1 MDMFIEWWN
10 HLGTAS
16 QIFYCIAIPATLVL
30 LIQTIMMLIGIGDE
44 GDGIG
49 DSIGDSVGDV
59 DGVGDLP
66 DDLPDDALDGVFGE
80 NSVSEAADASGL
92 DGLRIFTLR
101 GIIAFFVVFGWV
113 GVVMQD
119 AGVRLAITL
128 AVAAASGFA
137 MMAALAFLF
146 RAVMR
151 LRSDG
156 NADNKNAIGTSGKVY
171 LTIPPAR
178 SSAGKVQVML
188 QGAFVERNA
197 VTDEPE
203 AIPTGAEIVVV
214 GVSGQ
219 VDLVVK
225 RK

>member
-1 MDMFIEWWN
+1 M
-10 HLGTAS
+10 L
-16 QIFYCIAIPATLVL
+16 QIFYCIAVPATLVL
-30 LIQTIMMLIGIGDE
+30 LIQTIMMFIGIGDD

-49 DSIGDSVGDV
+49 DGDLVDDIGDA
-59 DGVGDLP
+59 P
-66 DDLPDDALDGVFGE
+66 DDVPDGVFGE
-80 NSVSEAADASGL
+80 DSAVETVDASGL

-113 GVVMQD
+113 GVLMQD
-119 AGVRLAITL
+119 AGIHLAITL
-128 AVAAASGFA
+128 LAASVSGFA
-137 MMAALAFLF
+137 MMVALAFLF
-146 RAVMR
+146 RAVMK
-151 LRSDG
+151 LRNDG
-156 NADNKNAIGTSGKVY
+156 NADNRNAIGTSGKVY

-178 SSAGKVQVML
+178 SGAGKVEVML

-197 VTDEPE
+197 VTDETE

-219 VDLVVK
+219 IDLVVK